1 MTASPL
7 VTVRAAKA
15 SSRVAL
21 AEGATETLSF
31 ERGWNVF
38 VDGERQPMLWVGQ
51 HADGRM
57 YGLLGAEIV
66 LVTGPQVPSRIAFL
80 TWQRVNRRAH
90 A

>member
-1 MTASPL
+1 MSPDVL

-21 AEGATETLSF
+21 SEGATETLSF

-38 VDGERQPMLWVGQ
+38 VNGERNHMLWVGQ

-57 YGLLGAEIV
+57 YGLLGSQII
-66 LVTGPQVPSRIAFL
+66 LVTGPQNPSRIAFL
-80 TWQRVNRRAH
+80 TWQRTQRKD
-90 A
+90 